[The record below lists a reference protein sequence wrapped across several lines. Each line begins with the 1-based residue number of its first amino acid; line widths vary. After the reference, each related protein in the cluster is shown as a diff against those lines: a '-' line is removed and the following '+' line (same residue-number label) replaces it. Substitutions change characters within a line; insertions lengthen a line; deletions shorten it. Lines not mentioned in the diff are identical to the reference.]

1 MDFTTVSANLR
12 KKGYAVSVFAHK
24 EDAADSLNRAIDGQ
38 TVGFGGSMTLSAM
51 GLHDLLSA
59 HNVVY
64 NHARKP
70 DNLSVLETRKA
81 ACRANVY
88 LSSVNGLAETGEI
101 VNIDGTGNR
110 VAAIS
115 FGPEK
120 VYLVIGR
127 NKLAPTLQDA
137 IDRARNV
144 AAPRNAQRL
153 SCRTPCAASG
163 EKCFDCQSPD
173 RICRVLTLLLEKPSG
188 ADYEVVLI
196 DEDLGY

>member
-1 MDFTTVSANLR
+1 MDFTSVSANLK
-12 KKGYAVSVFAHK
+12 KKGYLVSVFARK
-24 EDAADSLNRAIDGQ
+24 EDAADYLNRVIDGK
-38 TVGFGGSMTLSAM
+38 TVGFGGSVTLRTM
-51 GLHDLLSA
+51 GLHELLSA
-59 HNVVY
+59 HNTLY
-64 NHARKP
+64 NHDRKP
-70 DNLSVLETRKA
+70 AQLSVMETRRA
-81 ACRANVY
+81 ASRAEVY

-120 VYLVIGR
+120 VYLIVGR
-127 NKLAPTLQDA
+127 NKLVPTLQDA

-153 SCRTPCAASG
+153 ARRTPCAASG
-163 EKCFDCQSPD
+163 ERCFDCQSPD
-173 RICRVLTLLLEKPSG
+173 RICRIMTLLLEKPSG